1 MLIFELTLKRKCVK
15 WCKQF
20 KYYHE
25 MHLKRQ
31 ITSQNLVKNTKFTH
45 CQRWMTKLVKIF
57 EERLITNFTQTWGT
71 KNIFN
76 PLIYDFKSIT
86 IYMST
91 FQSTNFTL

>member
-45 CQRWMTKLVKIF
+45 CQRWM
-57 EERLITNFTQTWGT
+57 
-71 KNIFN
+71 
-76 PLIYDFKSIT
+76 
-86 IYMST
+86 
-91 FQSTNFTL
+91 